1 MASTTRQS
9 EPTVTIEDTASW
21 VLRIGVIASV
31 AVMLLGISVS
41 FLHNHV
47 EVERMQHSTFDYQPS
62 TIWLGLRQVRGKAI
76 IETGIY
82 LLVLTPVIRV
92 ITSMALFVVKEDDWL
107 YAAITLLVLVLTLA
121 GLVLVR

>member
-1 MASTTRQS
+1 MASGQRWDTIS
-9 EPTVTIEDTASW
+9 IEDVSSW
-21 VLRIGVIASV
+21 ILRGGVV
-31 AVMLLGISVS
+31 AAVGMMLIGISVS

-47 EVERMQHSTFDYQPS
+47 QVERMQHSTFDYQPS

-92 ITSMALFVVKEDDWL
+92 ITSMALFVVKERDWL